1 MGPGNS
7 FSLSPSW
14 YCSIQKNQKQDPR
27 MAEVAPPIGAT
38 PPTPW
43 APGLTLQ
50 KFAKFATAD
59 PGEAGLLMKGL
70 PHPQVQMPLGEEK
83 VGMGSHLGVTPLM
96 PWGRG
101 LTLRKFEKNAK
112 NWDLK
117 FWTLWRKVKRR
128 LKSCSKMKIHK

>member
-59 PGEAGLLMKGL
+59 PGKAGLLMKVL
-70 PHPQVQMPLGEEK
+70 PHPQVQMPLGAW
-83 VGMGSHLGVTPLM
+83 LN
-96 PWGRG
+96 
-101 LTLRKFEKNAK
+101 FEKIREKCKELGFENFGPYGGK
-112 NWDLK
+112 
-117 FWTLWRKVKRR
+117 
-128 LKSCSKMKIHK
+128 

>member
-7 FSLSPSW
+7 FSPSPSW
-14 YCSIQKNQKQDPR
+14 YFSIQKNRKQDPR
-27 MAEVAPPIGAT
+27 KPEVEPPIGAT

-59 PGEAGLLMKGL
+59 PGEAGLLMKVL
-70 PHPQVQMPLGEEK
+70 PHPQVQTPLGEEMG
-83 VGMGSHLGVTPLM
+83 VMGSPPGVTLLM

-117 FWTLWRKVKRR
+117 ILDLMEESEKKIEEL
-128 LKSCSKMKIHK
+128 LKNENS